1 MLARD
6 VVLSVIMIFSAA
18 ILVYKWLSLYNKVDG
33 TIIFFASLLV
43 TSLALL
49 LISIELRMQKVME
62 EFQNIRRIIAVNAD
76 ELESRMDHAFRSR
89 IRSLEEKL
97 ESIERRFYR

>member
-33 TIIFFASLLV
+33 TIIFLASLLV